1 MCHRWLVGVLLAAA
15 LGLALPAGAV
25 AQAAPPKSD
34 DACDRLPGP
43 AQTACKGAKGAA
55 DTAKDVA
62 KGAGAVAK
70 DVADKGPV
78 GAAAGAAGDEIMKG
92 VTAWV
97 ANAAAW
103 FVKQIV
109 EAIDKTTN
117 PQLDSGWFLDHYQRM
132 AGLAGLLAVPMIVAV
147 VLQALMRQDWTLL
160 VRSVLMYMP
169 LAFLLTGMALLVTQ
183 QLLVATDE
191 MSAWMTQSIGR
202 DGRDFVTDAGG
213 FFAKMGAKSGSA
225 ATPLFAIFIAAF
237 VTVVGALVVWLE
249 LLLREASIYVVV
261 AFLPV
266 FFVAMIW
273 PSGGHIARRGVE
285 ILLALILSKF
295 VLVTI
300 FALAA
305 AGLGQSRS
313 EEAFAGAL
321 AGAALLLLA
330 AFSPWVLFRLVPLVE
345 HGMSAASGAHR
356 GALAGAAS
364 SALPG
369 SAGAASAMR
378 GQMTKQWGG
387 GGASKG
393 AGAGAAGAAGGS
405 GAMAAAAPLA
415 AGAMAVGAGQQAV
428 EAVRNRADAQTSGAA
443 GSGAGGGGGASGGGD
458 SAGGGSGGGDSG
470 GADNSP
476 PRPPGGG
483 SPGAAPSSSP
493 GGGSSP
499 EPGPAAASPPPR
511 SFPRGT
517 PPPPAGGASSSRP
530 SSPGPSSPGSLRGP
544 SRPPGPR
551 PSAGPPRP
559 SRGLDG
565 GGG

>member
-1 MCHRWLVGVLLAAA
+1 MCRRWGSII
-15 LGLALPAGAV
+15 GLALALMIA
-25 AQAAPPKSD
+25 
-34 DACDRLPGP
+34 LPGSALSAP
-43 AQTACKGAKGAA
+43 STDKCASVPDVPVGPLTSAKGACKVAKGGADAVKDTAKGAA
-55 DTAKDVA
+55 
-62 KGAGAVAK
+62 AVAK

-103 FVKQIV
+103 FVKEIV

-117 PQLDSGWFLDHYQRM
+117 PQLDSGWFLDHYKRM
-132 AGLAGLLAVPMIVAV
+132 ASLAALLAVPMIVAV
-147 VLQALMRQDWTLL
+147 VLQALVRQDWTLL
-160 VRSVLMYMP
+160 MRSVLMYMP

-202 DGRDFVTDAGG
+202 DGRDFVVDAGG

-273 PSGGHIARRGVE
+273 ASGGRIARRGVE

-305 AGLGQSRS
+305 AGLGQSRAD
-313 EEAFAGAL
+313 EAFAGAL

-330 AFSPWVLFRLVPLVE
+330 AFSPWVLFRLVPLAE
-345 HGMSAASGAHR
+345 HGMRAASGQRA
-356 GALAGAAS
+356 ALAGAAS

-378 GQMTKQWGG
+378 GQMTKQWGA
-387 GGASKG
+387 GGAGK
-393 AGAGAAGAAGGS
+393 GAGAAGAAGGS
-405 GAMAAAAPLA
+405 GAMAAAAPVA
-415 AGAMAVGAGQQAV
+415 AGAVAIGAGQQAV
-428 EAVRNRADAQTSGAA
+428 DAVRNRADTQTSGAA
-443 GSGAGGGGGASGGGD
+443 GSGAGGGGD
-458 SAGGGSGGGDSG
+458 RGSGGGDSG

-483 SPGAAPSSSP
+483 SPGAAPPSSP
-493 GGGSSP
+493 GGGSP
-499 EPGPAAASPPPR
+499 EPGPAPPSPR
-511 SFPRGT
+511 SFPRGAP
-517 PPPPAGGASSSRP
+517 PPPPAGGARASASAP
-530 SSPGPSSPGSLRGP
+530 PAGPGASSPPSPRGP
-544 SRPPGPR
+544 VRPPGPR
-551 PSAGPPRP
+551 PSTGPPRP
-559 SRGLDG
+559 PRGLERGWLADARA
-565 GGG
+565 